1 VLACAVTQLA
11 VPSAA
16 QVTGRVHRI
25 RGAAAVLYSWG
36 NNFSGQ
42 LGTGAPLR
50 TTATTPATVKL
61 PADVTPTAV
70 AGGST
75 FAFAAGLGGAVYAW
89 GDNLHGQ
96 LATGRIGQPSPVPV
110 KVSLPDGVSALSVA
124 AGDSSAYVIGSDG
137 KLYDWGN
144 NKSGQLGIG
153 STKSRYRPGTVQLP
167 DGARPEAIAAGKF
180 SAYAIGSNGVLYSW
194 GQNEAGQLGNNS
206 FSTIPSTTPVRV
218 ALPSD
223 VTPVKIAAG
232 QSDAYALASNGTVYA
247 WGDNHAG
254 QLGNSM
260 IREHGS
266 PVPVPVLLP
275 SGVTP
280 AALASGLNSAY
291 VLTKDGLIYAW
302 GDNGEGQL
310 GDGARD
316 NRFLPVR
323 VSLPPGAQP
332 VQLTAGA
339 ISAYAMGATGK
350 LYAWGNNVFG
360 QLGNGTT
367 QGVLVPTPIPL
378 PAGAAAAALVPESGS
393 TSAYLITAP
402 ARSWLLCC
410 ARAVLPDRGDGRV
423 SQRTAAAER
432 RGVPH
437 RFRYR
442 DRPHLQ

>member
-1 VLACAVTQLA
+1 MRSTKRTLTATAGAAVLACAATQLA

-16 QVTGRVHRI
+16 QVTGRAHRI
-25 RGAAAVLYSWG
+25 RAAAALESWG

-50 TTATTPATVKL
+50 TTATTPAPVKL
-61 PADVTPTAV
+61 PADMTPTAV
-70 AGGST
+70 AAGST
-75 FAFAAGLGGAVYAW
+75 FAFAAGPGGAVCAW

-96 LATGRIGQPSPVPV
+96 LATGRVGQPSPVPV

-153 STKSRYRPGTVQLP
+153 STKSRYQPGTVELP
-167 DGARPEAIAAGKF
+167 DGARPEVIAAGQF
-180 SAYAIGSNGVLYSW
+180 SAYALGSNGVLYSW
-194 GQNEAGQLGNNS
+194 GRNDAGQLGNNS
-206 FSTIPSTTPVRV
+206 TTTSTTPVRV

-232 QSDAYALASNGTVYA
+232 LSDAYVLASNGTVYA
-247 WGDNHAG
+247 WGDDQVG
-254 QLGNSM
+254 QLGNTMVKYRSLT
-260 IREHGS
+260 
-266 PVPVPVLLP
+266 PVPVFLP

-280 AALASGLNSAY
+280 AALASGRNSAY
-291 VLTKDGLIYAW
+291 VLTKDGLLYAW

-310 GDGARD
+310 GDGTRD

-323 VSLPPGAQP
+323 VSLPPGVQP
-332 VQLTAGA
+332 VQLAAGA

-367 QGVLVPTPIPL
+367 QGVLVPTFIPL
-378 PAGAAAAALVPESGS
+378 PAGVAAAALVPESGS

-402 ARSWLLCC
+402 GGRKRPASATSRSRSPGST
-410 ARAVLPDRGDGRV
+410 RAGSG
-423 SQRTAAAER
+423 
-432 RGVPH
+432 
-437 RFRYR
+437 
-442 DRPHLQ
+442 